1 MAGLS
6 AILKG
11 ITKGA
16 ARSIPEAMPL
26 SQVDEGL
33 SAVLRGK
40 TREVV
45 EDTSKEIRIDPKN
58 MDKSVKDVLKI
69 TDEEID
75 IWKGTHEGSG
85 YKDLEGEALEDMRQ
99 SVRDVLGQ
107 DVNFNPRK
115 GGPTKTI
122 DQHKEVVA
130 ALKPIE
136 PWTVKSF
143 NNMIKQG
150 KIPSN
155 KEIAFALRPGRGKLF
170 TKNKEKGTYDESRG
184 KILYVNDFI
193 KDGEITTGRLDIPA
207 YTDFDKWVITLKG
220 IGDKDNN
227 IYSKTG
233 YFKKVGDTP
242 VQFDHGITEMSRVGT
257 GQKGKFPHA
266 VIKGGWVNHNPEE
279 LIKKVPEYMES
290 GEWVQVGYDPR
301 RHGTFYTRTEFGNYP
316 AFSVIDDAEEVIQVG
331 PLVLAKRPNIRA
343 PKEGEYKRGGM
354 VARNPY
360 PEARGIY

>member
-1 MAGLS
+1 VAGLS
-6 AILKG
+6 AVANIIGKMAM
-11 ITKGA
+11 KA
-16 ARSIPEAMPL
+16 APKAAPRAMPRPV
-26 SQVDEGL
+26 QQARPTEII
-33 SAVLRGK
+33 
-40 TREVV
+40 
-45 EDTSKEIRIDPKN
+45 EDTSKEVMIDPKN
-58 MDKSVKDVLKI
+58 MDKPLKDVLKI
-69 TDEEID
+69 TDEEIE
-75 IWKGTHEGSG
+75 IWKDTHGGSG
-85 YKDLEGEALEDMRQ
+85 YKDLQGEELKEMQQ
-99 SVRDVLGQ
+99 SVRDVLGL
-107 DVNFNPRK
+107 DADFKPLK
-115 GGPTKTI
+115 EGPKKTI
-122 DQHKEVVA
+122 AEHEKVVS
-130 ALKPIE
+130 ALKPIK
-136 PWTVKSF
+136 PWTVKDF
-143 NNMIKQG
+143 GNMVGEG

-155 KEIAFALRPGRGKLF
+155 KEIAFALRPGNGKLF
-170 TKNKEKGTYDESRG
+170 TKGKEEGTFDESRG

-193 KDGEITTGRLDIPA
+193 KDGEITTGRLDIWG
-207 YTDFDKWVITLKG
+207 YIDFDKWIITLKG
-220 IGDKDNN
+220 KGDKNNN

-233 YFKKVGDTP
+233 YFKRVGDTP
-242 VQFDHGITEMSRVGT
+242 VKFDHGTLQMSRIGT
-257 GQKGKFPHA
+257 GQKTEKFPKA

>member
-6 AILKG
+6 TVLKMAM
-11 ITKGA
+11 KA
-16 ARSIPEAMPL
+16 APKAAPRAMPRTV
-26 SQVDEGL
+26 QQ
-33 SAVLRGK
+33 ARP
-40 TREVV
+40 TEVI
-45 EDTSKEIRIDPKN
+45 EDTSKEIMIDPKN
-58 MDKSVKDVLKI
+58 MDKPLKDVLDI
-69 TDEEID
+69 TDEEIE
-75 IWKGTHEGSG
+75 IWKGTHGGSG
-85 YKDLEGEALEDMRQ
+85 YKDLQGEKLEEMQQ
-99 SVRDVLGQ
+99 SVRDVLGL
-107 DVNFNPRK
+107 DADFKPLK
-115 GGPTKTI
+115 EGPKKTI
-122 DQHKEVVA
+122 DQHREVVA
-130 ALKPIE
+130 ALKPIK
-136 PWTVKSF
+136 PWTIKDF
-143 NNMIKQG
+143 TDMIGEQKL
-150 KIPSN
+150 PSN

-170 TKNKEKGTYDESRG
+170 TKGKEEGTFDESRG

-207 YTDFDKWVITLKG
+207 YTDFYKWVITLKG